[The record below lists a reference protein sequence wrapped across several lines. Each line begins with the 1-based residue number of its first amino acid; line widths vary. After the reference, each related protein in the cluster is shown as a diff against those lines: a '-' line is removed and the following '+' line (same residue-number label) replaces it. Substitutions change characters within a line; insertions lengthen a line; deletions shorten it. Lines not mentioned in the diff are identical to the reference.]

1 MVTCRASH
9 RTWTPCDG
17 DDQRQAW
24 NVLSQSEDAAVQPS
38 PHEKQQWLSSQQF
51 ICGGGAKGMH
61 DAETTCQHCLAGIMS
76 AKLVITVA
84 GADAWQLQ

>member
-1 MVTCRASH
+1 
-9 RTWTPCDG
+9 
-17 DDQRQAW
+17 
-24 NVLSQSEDAAVQPS
+24 
-38 PHEKQQWLSSQQF
+38 
-51 ICGGGAKGMH
+51 MH